1 MSVEI
6 RCDSHYHSAL
16 DGPYLALPGQP
27 GSDPDPP
34 IASVYMKITI
44 RALLIAGAMLTQM
57 AHAEGDVAKRLIGA
71 AI

>member
-1 MSVEI
+1 
-6 RCDSHYHSAL
+6 
-16 DGPYLALPGQP
+16 
-27 GSDPDPP
+27 
-34 IASVYMKITI
+34 MKITI